1 MTCTACPLHLSAR
14 TVCLHAKAP
23 SRADVLVVL
32 DNPSEEE
39 DRQATAL
46 LGPSADILTTAL
58 AGWSKITWAV
68 THLVKCRTPGGRPA
82 SVKERQ
88 TCADEHLAKDIE
100 TVAPQLI
107 IAMGDAAFHTLA
119 GRTGIIKWAG
129 KTFVS
134 PRTEVPVM
142 ACPSPGYVL
151 RNPGYMN
158 AFTGVLWR
166 VPSLLAPRKK
176 TSYTVLRG
184 TAEVQR
190 YLKRS
195 SGPWAFDYETTDLSP
210 FRGKVISVAVSDREG
225 EAAIFDPN
233 TVAPVWRSWL
243 RSPPRKVVHNL
254 YFESIWSQVHFGVE
268 PLNVWDTQLFAKLQ
282 DENATSHLKDL
293 VLELTDL
300 GNYAHG
306 VDVAGAG
313 WEGKSL
319 EDLRDYNCGDADG
332 TLRIYR
338 TQQGLLAD
346 P

>member
-14 TVCLHAKAP
+14 TVCLRDKAP

-39 DRQATAL
+39 DRLAT
-46 LGPSADILTTAL
+46 GL
-58 AGWSKITWAV
+58 AGAAAEVLRGAMAGLSRTTWTV
-68 THLVKCRTPGGRPA
+68 THLVKCRTPGGRPP
-82 SVKERQ
+82 SVGERK
-88 TCADEHLAKDIE
+88 TCADTHLAGDIAA
-100 TVAPQLI
+100 VQPQLI
-107 IAMGDAAFHTLA
+107 IAMGEAAFHTLT
-119 GRTGIIKWAG
+119 GKTGIIKHAG

-134 PRTEVPVM
+134 ERTTLPVM

-151 RNPGYMN
+151 RNPGYAN
-158 AFTGVLWR
+158 TFTAVLWKI
-166 VPSLLAPRKK
+166 PALLAPVAK
-176 TSYTVLRG
+176 TTYTVLRG
-184 TAEVQR
+184 MDMVSR
-190 YLKRS
+190 WLRRS

-210 FRGKVISVAVSDREG
+210 FRGKVLSVAVSDREG

-233 TVAPVWRSWL
+233 TCIPVWRSWL
-243 RSPPRKVVHNL
+243 RSPVEKVVHNL
-254 YFESIWSQVHFGVE
+254 YFESIWSRVHFGAE
-268 PLNVWDTQLFAKLQ
+268 PVNVWDTQLFAKLQ

-300 GNYAHG
+300 GNYSHG
-306 VDVAGAG
+306 VDVAGSG

-332 TLRIYR
+332 TRRIYGIQR
-338 TQQGLLAD
+338 GLLSD